1 MSGKIHLHDTFF
13 SIHDFIPSLVEP
25 KTLCSN
31 VEKCV
36 PSLFY
41 RKAKL
46 WHENSS
52 VSWEKGAWLGL
63 LPDPYLVY
71 SRNLQAVWHSSPQ
84 TYWADK
90 PPANLVKIHI
100 VLLQVGWSPSFYIS
114 NQLLQVIRSLWSG
127 RNSQGLDQGETLI
140 GHPLGSIPKSP
151 HKISTAGFILAYKLQ
166 KQWESKR

>member
-1 MSGKIHLHDTFF
+1 MILIF

-63 LPDPYLVY
+63 LLATDPYLAY
-71 SRNLQAVWHSSPQ
+71 SRNLEAVWNTSPQ
-84 TYWADK
+84 TYWEDK

-114 NQLLQVIRSLWSG
+114 NQLLQVIRVPLKWKKFSRAWSRWG
-127 RNSQGLDQGETLI
+127 SNWASSRL
-140 GHPLGSIPKSP
+140 HPQIPPK
-151 HKISTAGFILAYKLQ
+151 KSTAGFILAYKLQ
-166 KQWESKR
+166 KEWESKR

>member
-1 MSGKIHLHDTFF
+1 MIIFF
-13 SIHDFIPSLVEP
+13 SIHDFIPRLVEP
-25 KTLCSN
+25 NILCSN

-46 WHENSS
+46 WHENFS

-63 LPDPYLVY
+63 LLATDPYLVY
-71 SRNLQAVWHSSPQ
+71 SRNLEAVRNSSPQ

-114 NQLLQVIRSLWSG
+114 NQLLQVIRSFWSG
-127 RNSQGLDQGETLI
+127 INSQWLDQGKALI

-151 HKISTAGFILAYKLQ
+151 QKNSTAGFILAYKLQ